1 MVSDKKPMFSPHEN
15 NIMKIRAIIA
25 DIDALK
31 EQLAHV
37 ENGGNRPVESLNKA
51 RSNLMA
57 TIVILKSV

>member
-1 MVSDKKPMFSPHEN
+1 MFSPHEN